1 MAGPRE
7 KNAPSTDRAGVLAM
21 LGATLL
27 WGGTFVV
34 IRDSVRALD
43 PVTLV
48 FIRFAAAGILLGTI
62 TAWLRPRFDR
72 AAWVG
77 GALGGL
83 CAAAGYLCQAIGL
96 QSTTA
101 GTSAFLTCMGTLFA
115 ALFAWPLLAQRPSG
129 VLLAGIALALA
140 GSALLP
146 SGGVLRLGAGEIWTL
161 LGAIAYAL
169 QIVVLARYAPRAAPV
184 AIAFVQTAVLVLA
197 LAPFVRTPVHALME
211 LQHED
216 LIRLAYL
223 AVAGSAIA
231 PFLHILAQRTLPA
244 GRIGLLFAL
253 EPVFALGFAVTMGGE
268 RFAGAWWFGAALIL
282 AGVAGVEFV
291 EFRRSSRA

>member
-1 MAGPRE
+1 MAERQGTSRWHAE
-7 KNAPSTDRAGVLAM
+7 RAGLAAM

-48 FIRFAAAGILLGTI
+48 FLRFTAAAVLLATI
-62 TAWLRPRFDR
+62 TVFLRPRFDR
-72 AAWVG
+72 AAWIG
-77 GALGGL
+77 GVLGGL

-129 VLLAGIALALA
+129 LLLVGIALALA

-146 SGGVLRLGAGEIWTL
+146 AEGALELGAGEIWTDRKSV
-161 LGAIAYAL
+161 G
-169 QIVVLARYAPRAAPV
+169 
-184 AIAFVQTAVLVLA
+184 
-197 LAPFVRTPVHALME
+197 
-211 LQHED
+211 
-216 LIRLAYL
+216 
-223 AVAGSAIA
+223 
-231 PFLHILAQRTLPA
+231 
-244 GRIGLLFAL
+244 
-253 EPVFALGFAVTMGGE
+253 
-268 RFAGAWWFGAALIL
+268 
-282 AGVAGVEFV
+282 
-291 EFRRSSRA
+291 

>member
-1 MAGPRE
+1 MAQPRGASDL
-7 KNAPSTDRAGVLAM
+7 NAAGTGVVAM

-48 FIRFAAAGILLGTI
+48 FLRFAVAGVLLGAVA
-62 TAWLRPRFDR
+62 AWLRPRFDR

-115 ALFAWPLLAQRPSG
+115 ALFAWPLLAQRPNG

-140 GSALLP
+140 GSAMLP
-146 SGGVLRLGAGEIWTL
+146 SEGTLRLGPGETWTL

-184 AIAFVQTAVLVLA
+184 ALAFVQTAVLVLA
-197 LAPFVRTPVHALME
+197 LAPFVRTPIHALME
-211 LQHED
+211 LQRDD

-268 RFAGAWWFGAALIL
+268 RFAGAWWFGAAMIL